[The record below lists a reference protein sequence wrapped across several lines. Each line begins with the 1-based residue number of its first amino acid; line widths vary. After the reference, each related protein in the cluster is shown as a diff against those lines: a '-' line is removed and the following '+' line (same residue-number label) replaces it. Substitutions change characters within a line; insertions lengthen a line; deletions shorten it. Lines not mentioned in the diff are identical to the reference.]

1 MLDFALSDHTGQLF
15 SCPIKKTCIFTKW
28 YKNVRDF
35 SSENLVKFRSCIES
49 LSFSNIYNTDDPNTA
64 YNEFINLFKLFYELC
79 FPFKKICVNSLKKS
93 KWISRGIKQ
102 CSKTQRRFLWNYR
115 LNPTANNKKTLNTYS
130 KRLKKIIQLTQKAQ
144 NNNYIKTAENK
155 SKATWQVINKCK
167 AVFPKEPIHKIKQGG
182 NVLTD
187 PSTIANAFNDY
198 FIDLVKPSS
207 QSSTQNQSQP
217 DIKSSLHSMFI
228 APTTAEDVFK
238 IILSLKNKR
247 SVGYDCIS
255 TNVLKYVAD
264 LVACPMSHI
273 INLCISEG
281 IYPDGLKPT
290 IVKPLFKK
298 DDREDMQYYRPI
310 ALIPII
316 SKVFERVIYNSIYS
330 FISKNNIL
338 ATEQKGFQKNVNINM
353 AIYDLLKTVMN
364 NMDNRM
370 PICAVYM
377 DLTKAFDYVDHSKLL
392 KKLSMYGIRG
402 NVLSLLKSYLS
413 NRIQITQIDKINI
426 KNKFEESHKSLG
438 RYNTSGVPQGSV
450 LGPLLFLLY
459 INDLP
464 KAIPH
469 PMILFADDSTVLIKC
484 ESIDNYEMTINNTIN
499 KIIEWLSC
507 NNLKIN
513 LSKTKIMQFY
523 QRMNKTPSL
532 YIHNNGNKI
541 EEVAM
546 TKFLGLII
554 DNKLTWNEQADTIC
568 KRLSK
573 SSYALY
579 KLSKI
584 VDKNAVVTAYHG
596 LVASILHY
604 GVIFWGNCTKREQIF
619 KSQKR
624 CIRAMC
630 GIKSIDSCRDH
641 FKRLSLLSFP
651 CIYIY
656 EVALFVKT
664 NPELFKN
671 AGQIH
676 SRNLRNRKRLVS
688 VKYKTSL
695 LTNSLLGMA
704 SKIYNKIPSTIKDL
718 TLQSFKKEL
727 KKCLIDKTYYSL
739 NEFFNDKL

>member
-1 MLDFALSDHTGQLF
+1 
-15 SCPIKKTCIFTKW
+15 
-28 YKNVRDF
+28 
-35 SSENLVKFRSCIES
+35 
-49 LSFSNIYNTDDPNTA
+49 
-64 YNEFINLFKLFYELC
+64 
-79 FPFKKICVNSLKKS
+79 
-93 KWISRGIKQ
+93 
-102 CSKTQRRFLWNYR
+102 
-115 LNPTANNKKTLNTYS
+115 
-130 KRLKKIIQLTQKAQ
+130 
-144 NNNYIKTAENK
+144 
-155 SKATWQVINKCK
+155 
-167 AVFPKEPIHKIKQGG
+167 
-182 NVLTD
+182 
-187 PSTIANAFNDY
+187 
-198 FIDLVKPSS
+198 
-207 QSSTQNQSQP
+207 
-217 DIKSSLHSMFI
+217 
-228 APTTAEDVFK
+228 
-238 IILSLKNKR
+238 
-247 SVGYDCIS
+247 
-255 TNVLKYVAD
+255 
-264 LVACPMSHI
+264 
-273 INLCISEG
+273 
-281 IYPDGLKPT
+281 
-290 IVKPLFKK
+290 
-298 DDREDMQYYRPI
+298 
-310 ALIPII
+310 
-316 SKVFERVIYNSIYS
+316 
-330 FISKNNIL
+330 
-338 ATEQKGFQKNVNINM
+338 M

-469 PMILFADDSTVLIKC
+469 HMILFADDSTVLIKC